1 MVVRPPPEDDSKTEE
16 FEVDGPADDEAVVP
30 ISAKEAE
37 LRGQNPCAFPRA
49 PSIAAKRSVNHG
61 QYSLRGCGGS
71 TWRGRGTS
79 IEERTGVYWYSTRF
93 VHENDVELFFLS

>member
-79 IEERTGVYWYSTRF
+79 IEERQVSTGGTVVDSSM
-93 VHENDVELFFLS
+93 NDVELFF

>member
-71 TWRGRGTS
+71 TERKGDVDRGA
-79 IEERTGVYWYSTRF
+79 TGVYWYSSRF
-93 VHENDVELFFLS
+93 VHE

>member
-79 IEERTGVYWYSTRF
+79 IEERQVSTGTVVDSSRSMTWS
-93 VHENDVELFFLS
+93 FFF